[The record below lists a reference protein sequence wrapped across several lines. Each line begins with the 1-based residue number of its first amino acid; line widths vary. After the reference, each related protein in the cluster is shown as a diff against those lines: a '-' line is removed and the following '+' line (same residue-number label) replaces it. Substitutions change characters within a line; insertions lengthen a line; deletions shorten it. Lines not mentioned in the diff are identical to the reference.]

1 MWHLSRLVSWKVG
14 HFHIYHCGQHVVLCV
29 CSEIQILRCV
39 IYDVVTLLVAWLLW
53 IYSAHSWSDKYVFCV
68 AVLEWRRTKQQ
79 RLTCITA
86 PIVRSLMGHLSV
98 SYHCLSI
105 PFFICHD
112 LIGLH
117 INVNLNLCVSF
128 FSQCANAVEDI
139 SRQILLL
146 EQEIQVGLL
155 RPAAHSLLESYAA
168 APSQSK
174 SNPKVY
180 W

>member
-1 MWHLSRLVSWKVG
+1 M
-14 HFHIYHCGQHVVLCV
+14 I
-29 CSEIQILRCV
+29 
-39 IYDVVTLLVAWLLW
+39 LLVYILM
-53 IYSAHSWSDKYVFCV
+53 
-68 AVLEWRRTKQQ
+68 
-79 RLTCITA
+79 LTLT
-86 PIVRSLMGHLSV
+86 
-98 SYHCLSI
+98 
-105 PFFICHD
+105 
-112 LIGLH
+112 
-117 INVNLNLCVSF
+117 CVSF